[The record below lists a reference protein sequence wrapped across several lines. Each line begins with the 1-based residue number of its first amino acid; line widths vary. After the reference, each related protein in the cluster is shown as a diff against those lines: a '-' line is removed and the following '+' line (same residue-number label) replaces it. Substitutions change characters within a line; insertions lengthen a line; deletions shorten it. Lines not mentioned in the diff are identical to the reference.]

1 MDPTIQPTLEP
12 YTLPSKRSV
21 TTKYRLLAYKVD
33 ANAWFSR
40 LGVRKEE
47 NVLASWCR
55 DVLGCGRM
63 KRGEVGRLGVRRQE
77 TGEQGSPSECR
88 RDKKEREGKPLHY
101 QLKENRERSGVGVG
115 YVEGSHKATTPRL

>member
-1 MDPTIQPTLEP
+1 MQPFWSP
-12 YTLPSKRSV
+12 ACCSQKDQKPQNIDYYPNR
-21 TTKYRLLAYKVD
+21 YRED

-47 NVLASWCR
+47 NVLASKRR

-63 KRGEVGRLGVRRQE
+63 ERGEVGRLGVRRQE
-77 TGEQGSPSECR
+77 TGEQGSPSESR

-101 QLKENRERSGVGVG
+101 QPKENRERRGVGVG
-115 YVEGSHKATTPRL
+115 CVEGSH